1 MEIVVEKKNHN
12 TLYKSLLVYGTEAL
26 SPAELMIP
34 SLRVFQTW
42 KKENEKDVFM
52 AERCEDLEEVDEKRD
67 EKKDVCIFISL
78 L

>member
-12 TLYKSLLVYGTEAL
+12 TLYKSLLVYGTEAA
-26 SPAELMIP
+26 SPAKLMIP

-42 KKENEKDVFM
+42 KKENEKDVFVV
-52 AERCEDLEEVDEKRD
+52 ERCEDLEEVDEKRD

>member
-1 MEIVVEKKNHN
+1 MEIVVGKKNHN

-26 SPAELMIP
+26 SPVELMIP

-42 KKENEKDVFM
+42 KKENEKDVFV

>member
-1 MEIVVEKKNHN
+1 MEIVVEKKNHS